1 MPHFAY
7 KGRNARGEL
16 VTGVLEDNDP
26 GAVADQLVNSGIAPI
41 DIAPTAAPSAARHG
55 DSWFGRLFTPGITL
69 DDRLLFS
76 RQMYTLLKSGVP
88 LMRALAGLQ
97 ESAKSVAMAK
107 VMQDLRTS
115 LDSGRDLNSSMRR
128 HPEVFSQFFVSMV
141 RVGEMSGSLEE
152 IFLRLFNHLE
162 FEKEMKERVQQA
174 LRYPGFVLAAMAV
187 AIVVINLFVI
197 PAFSKLFAGLK
208 SELPPI
214 TQLLIAFSNFM
225 VHYWPVLLAFAIA
238 SVIGVRVYVRTP
250 GGRYNWDKYK
260 LRLPLA
266 GTIIEKVTLA
276 RFARSFAI
284 SLKSGMS
291 MVQTLAVLAQVVD
304 NAYIAQRIDQM
315 RGGVERGE
323 SVLHTA
329 RATGVFT
336 PIVLQMI
343 AVGEEAGELDDLMQE
358 VADMYQREIDYELK
372 GLSANI
378 EPIMITFLGVLVLIL
393 ALGVFLPIWD
403 LGRAALGPKGG

>member
-1 MPHFAY
+1 MPYFSY
-7 KGRNARGEL
+7 RGRNARGEL
-16 VTGVLEDNDP
+16 VSGVLEDGDS
-26 GAVADQLVNSGIAPI
+26 GAVADQLVSIGIAPI
-41 DIAPTAAPSAARHG
+41 DIAPAAAPSAARH
-55 DSWFGRLFTPGITL
+55 DSWFARLFAQRISL

-107 VMQDLRTS
+107 VLQDLRTS

-128 HPEVFSQFFVSMV
+128 HPKVFSQFFVSMV

-162 FEKEMKERVQQA
+162 FEKDMKERVQQA

-187 AIVVINLFVI
+187 AIVIINLFVI

-208 SELPPI
+208 AELPPI
-214 TQLLIAFSNFM
+214 TQLLIHFSNFM
-225 VHYWPVLLAFAIA
+225 VNYWPALLAFGIA
-238 SVIGVRVYVRTP
+238 SAIGARVYT
-250 GGRYNWDKYK
+250 GTASGRYNWDKLK

-266 GTIIEKVTLA
+266 GSIVEKVTLA

-291 MVQTLAVLAQVVD
+291 MVQTLAVLSQVVD
-304 NAYIAQRIDQM
+304 NAYIAQRIEQM
-315 RGGVERGE
+315 RDGVERGE
-323 SVLHTA
+323 SVLRTA
-329 RATGVFT
+329 RAAGVFT
-336 PIVLQMI
+336 PIVLQMV
-343 AVGEEAGELDDLMQE
+343 AVGEETGELDDLMQE

-372 GLSANI
+372 GLSAQI

-403 LGRAALGPKGG
+403 LGRAALGPKAG

>member
-16 VTGVLEDNDP
+16 VTGVLEDRDS
-26 GAVADQLVNSGIAPI
+26 GAVADQLVNNGISPV
-41 DIAPTAAPSAARHG
+41 DIAPSAAPASARR
-55 DSWFGRLFTPGITL
+55 DSWFERLFARRITL

-88 LMRALAGLQ
+88 IMRALAGLQ
-97 ESAKSVAMAK
+97 ESAESPAMAK
-107 VMQDLRTS
+107 VMQELRTS

-162 FEKEMKERVQQA
+162 FEKDMKERTQQA
-174 LRYPGFVLAAMAV
+174 LRYPAFVLVAMGV
-187 AIVVINLFVI
+187 ALVIINLFVI
-197 PAFSKLFAGLK
+197 PAFAKLFASFK
-208 SELPPI
+208 AQLPPI
-214 TQLLIAFSNFM
+214 TQLLIHFSNFM
-225 VHYWPVLLAFAIA
+225 VHYWPLLLGLGIA
-238 SVIGVRVYVRTP
+238 SIMGFRVYTTTTA
-250 GGRYNWDKYK
+250 GRYNWDKLK

-266 GTIIEKVTLA
+266 GSIIEKATLA

-284 SLKSGMS
+284 SLNSGVS
-291 MVQTLAVLAQVVD
+291 MVQTLAVLAQVAD
-304 NAYIAQRIDQM
+304 NAYIAERIDQM
-315 RGGVERGE
+315 REGVERGE
-323 SVLHTA
+323 SVLRTA

-343 AVGEEAGELDDLMQE
+343 AVGEEAGELDDLMRE

-378 EPIMITFLGVLVLIL
+378 EPIMIVFLGVLVLIL

-403 LGRAALGPKGG
+403 LGQVALGPKAG

>member
-16 VTGVLEDNDP
+16 VKGVLEDSDS
-26 GAVADQLVNSGIAPI
+26 GAVADQLVNIGISPV
-41 DIAPTAAPSAARHG
+41 DIAPTGAPSTARR
-55 DSWFGRLFTPGITL
+55 DTWLGRVFAPRITL
-69 DDRLLFS
+69 DDRLLFA

-88 LMRALAGLQ
+88 IMRALAGLQ
-97 ESAKSVAMAK
+97 ESAKNVSMAK

-128 HPEVFSQFFVSMV
+128 HPDVFSQFFVSMV

-162 FEKEMKERVQQA
+162 FEKDMKERVQQA
-174 LRYPGFVLAAMAV
+174 VRYPAFVLVAMGVAV
-187 AIVVINLFVI
+187 VIINLFVI
-197 PAFSKLFAGLK
+197 PAFSKLFSGLK
-208 SELPPI
+208 ADLPLV
-214 TQLLIAFSNFM
+214 TQLLIQFSNLT
-225 VHYWPVLLAFAIA
+225 VQYWPVLLGLVIA
-238 SVIGVRVYVRTP
+238 GVMGFRVYTATT
-250 GGRYNWDKYK
+250 GGRYNWDKLK

-266 GTIIEKVTLA
+266 GGIIEKVTLA

-315 RGGVERGE
+315 RDGVERGE
-323 SVLHTA
+323 SILRTA

-343 AVGEEAGELDDLMQE
+343 AVGEEAGAVDDLMGE
-358 VADMYQREIDYELK
+358 VADMYQRDIDYELK

-378 EPIMITFLGVLVLIL
+378 EPIMITFLGILVLIL

-403 LGRAALGPKGG
+403 LGRAALGPKAG

>member
-7 KGRNARGEL
+7 RGRNARGEL
-16 VTGVLEDNDP
+16 VSGVLEDDDS
-26 GAVADQLVNSGIAPI
+26 GAVADQLVNTGISPI
-41 DIAPTAAPSAARHG
+41 DIAPTGAPSTARR
-55 DSWFGRLFTPGITL
+55 DSSFGRLFAQSVGL
-69 DDRLLFS
+69 DDKLLFS

-88 LMRALAGLQ
+88 IMRALAGLQ

-107 VMQDLRTS
+107 VIQDLRTS

-128 HPEVFSQFFVSMV
+128 HPEVFSQFYVSMV

-162 FEKEMKERVQQA
+162 FEKEMKERMQQA
-174 LRYPGFVLAAMAV
+174 LRYPMFVMVAMGV
-187 AIVVINLFVI
+187 ALVIINLFVI
-197 PAFSKLFAGLK
+197 PSFAKLFASFK
-208 SELPPI
+208 AELPPV
-214 TQLLIAFSNFM
+214 TLLLIHFSNFM
-225 VHYWPVLLAFAIA
+225 VHYWPLLLGLGIA
-238 SVIGVRVYVRTP
+238 CIMGFRVYIATP
-250 GGRYNWDKYK
+250 AGRYSWDKLK

-266 GTIIEKVTLA
+266 GSIIEKATLA

-284 SLKSGMS
+284 SLKSGVS
-291 MVQTLAVLAQVVD
+291 MVQTLAVMAQVAD

-315 RGGVERGE
+315 REGVERGE
-323 SVLHTA
+323 SVLRTA

-358 VADMYQREIDYELK
+358 VADMYQRDIEYELK

-378 EPIMITFLGVLVLIL
+378 EPIMIVFLGVLVLVL

-403 LGRAALGPKGG
+403 LGQVALGPKAG

>member
-7 KGRNARGEL
+7 RGRNARGEL
-16 VTGVLEDNDP
+16 VSGVLEDDDS
-26 GAVADQLVNSGIAPI
+26 GAVADQLVNTGISPI
-41 DIAPTAAPSAARHG
+41 DIAPTGAPSTAR
-55 DSWFGRLFTPGITL
+55 SESSFGRLFAQSVSL
-69 DDRLLFS
+69 DDKLLFS
-76 RQMYTLLKSGVP
+76 RQIYTLLKSGVP
-88 LMRALAGLQ
+88 IMRALAGLQ

-107 VMQDLRTS
+107 VIQDLRTS

-128 HPEVFSQFFVSMV
+128 HPKVFSQFFVSMV

-162 FEKEMKERVQQA
+162 FEKEMKERMQQA
-174 LRYPGFVLAAMAV
+174 LRYPMFVMVAMGV
-187 AIVVINLFVI
+187 ALVIINLFVI
-197 PAFSKLFAGLK
+197 PSFAKLFASFK
-208 SELPPI
+208 AQLPPV
-214 TQLLIAFSNFM
+214 TLLLIHFSNFM
-225 VHYWPVLLAFAIA
+225 VHYWPLLLGLGIA
-238 SVIGVRVYVRTP
+238 CIMGFRVYIATP
-250 GGRYNWDKYK
+250 AGRYSWDKLK

-266 GTIIEKVTLA
+266 GSIIEKATLA

-284 SLKSGMS
+284 SLKSGVS
-291 MVQTLAVLAQVVD
+291 MVQTLAVMAQVAD

-315 RGGVERGE
+315 REGVERGE
-323 SVLHTA
+323 SVLRTA

-358 VADMYQREIDYELK
+358 VADMYQRDIEYELK

-378 EPIMITFLGVLVLIL
+378 EPIMIVFLGVLVLVL

-403 LGRAALGPKGG
+403 LGQVALGPKAG

>member
-16 VTGVLEDNDP
+16 VKGVLEDDDP
-26 GAVADQLVNSGIAPI
+26 GAVADQLVNTGISPV
-41 DIAPTAAPSAARHG
+41 DIVPTAAPSAARQ
-55 DSWFGRLFTPGITL
+55 DSWLERLFAQRVSL
-69 DDRLLFS
+69 DDKLLFS

-88 LMRALAGLQ
+88 IMRALAGLQ
-97 ESAKSVAMAK
+97 ESARSVAMAK
-107 VMQDLRTS
+107 VMQDLRAS

-128 HPEVFSQFFVSMV
+128 HPKVFSQFFVSMV

-162 FEKEMKERVQQA
+162 FEKDMKERVQQA
-174 LRYPGFVLAAMAV
+174 LRYPAFVLVAMGV
-187 AIVVINLFVI
+187 ALVIINLFVI
-197 PAFSKLFAGLK
+197 PAFAKLFSGLK
-208 SELPPI
+208 AELPPL
-214 TQLLIAFSNFM
+214 TQLLIQFSNFM
-225 VHYWPVLLAFAIA
+225 VHYWPTLLALAAA
-238 SVIGVRVYVRTP
+238 SVIGFRVYTATP
-250 GGRYNWDKYK
+250 GGRYSWDKLK

-266 GTIIEKVTLA
+266 GSIIEKVTLA

-291 MVQTLAVLAQVVD
+291 MVQTLAVLTQVVD
-304 NAYIAQRIDQM
+304 NAYIAQRIEQM
-315 RGGVERGE
+315 RDGVERGE
-323 SVLHTA
+323 SVLRTA

-336 PIVLQMI
+336 PIVLQMV
-343 AVGEEAGELDDLMQE
+343 AVGEETGELDDLMQE

-372 GLSANI
+372 GLSAQI
-378 EPIMITFLGVLVLIL
+378 EPIMISFLGVLVLIL

-403 LGRAALGPKGG
+403 LGRAALGRQAG

>member
-1 MPHFAY
+1 MPYFAY

-16 VTGVLEDNDP
+16 VKGVLEDSDP
-26 GAVADQLVNSGIAPI
+26 GAVADQLVNTGISPV
-41 DIAPTAAPSAARHG
+41 DIAPTGAPNTARH
-55 DSWFGRLFTPGITL
+55 DTWLGRLFAPRITL
-69 DDRLLFS
+69 DDRLLFA

-88 LMRALAGLQ
+88 IMRALGGLQ
-97 ESAKSVAMAK
+97 ESARSVAMAK

-128 HPEVFSQFFVSMV
+128 HPDVFSQFFVSMV

-162 FEKEMKERVQQA
+162 FEKDMKERVQQA
-174 LRYPGFVLAAMAV
+174 LRYPAFVLTAMAV
-187 AIVVINLFVI
+187 ALVIINLFVM
-197 PAFSKLFAGLK
+197 PAFAKLFSGLK
-208 SELPPI
+208 AELPPI
-214 TQLLIAFSNFM
+214 TQLLIQFSNLT
-225 VHYWPVLLAFAIA
+225 VHYWPLLLALAIA
-238 SVIGVRVYVRTP
+238 AVIGARVYTATP
-250 GGRYNWDKYK
+250 GGRYNWDKLK

-266 GTIIEKVTLA
+266 GSIIEKVTLA

-291 MVQTLAVLAQVVD
+291 MVQTLAVLTQVVD

-315 RGGVERGE
+315 REGVGRGE
-323 SVLHTA
+323 SVLRTA
-329 RATGVFT
+329 RTTGVFT
-336 PIVLQMI
+336 PIVLQMM
-343 AVGEEAGELDDLMQE
+343 AVGEETGELDDLMSE

-403 LGRAALGPKGG
+403 LGRAALGPKAG

>member
-7 KGRNARGEL
+7 KGRNTKGEL
-16 VTGVLEDNDP
+16 ISGVLEDADS
-26 GAVADQLVNSGIAPI
+26 GAVADQLIRTGISPV
-41 DIAPTAAPSAARHG
+41 DIAPAAAPSAARSE
-55 DSWFGRLFTPGITL
+55 SWFARLVAPRITL

-88 LMRALAGLQ
+88 IMRALAGLQ
-97 ESAKSVAMAK
+97 ESARSVTMAK
-107 VMQDLRTS
+107 VIQDLRSS

-162 FEKEMKERVQQA
+162 FEKEMRERVQQA
-174 LRYPGFVLAAMAV
+174 LRYPSFVVVAMGV
-187 AIVVINLFVI
+187 ALVIVNLFVI
-197 PAFSKLFAGLK
+197 PAFAKLFSSLK
-208 SELPPI
+208 ADLPPV
-214 TQLLIAFSNFM
+214 TQLLIHFSNFM
-225 VHYWPVLLAFAIA
+225 VHYWPLLLALAVAAVFAFRIYIA
-238 SVIGVRVYVRTP
+238 TP
-250 GGRYNWDKYK
+250 AGRYAWDKLK

-266 GTIIEKVTLA
+266 GSIIEKVTLA
-276 RFARSFAI
+276 RFARSFSI

-291 MVQTLAVLAQVVD
+291 MVQTLAVLTQVVD
-304 NAYIAQRIDQM
+304 NAYIAQRVEQM
-315 RGGVERGE
+315 RDGVERGE
-323 SVLHTA
+323 SVLRTA

-336 PIVLQMI
+336 PMVLQMV
-343 AVGEEAGELDDLMQE
+343 AVGEETGELDDLMRE

-378 EPIMITFLGVLVLIL
+378 EPIMITFLGVMVLIL
-393 ALGVFLPIWD
+393 ALGVFLPMWD
-403 LGRAALGPKGG
+403 LGRAAFGRQGGG

>member
-1 MPHFAY
+1 MPYFAY

-16 VTGVLEDNDP
+16 VTGVLEDKDS
-26 GAVADQLVNSGIAPI
+26 GAVADQLLNTGIAPV
-41 DIAPTAAPSAARHG
+41 DIAPASAPGTARRDGWLARAFAAR
-55 DSWFGRLFTPGITL
+55 ITL

-88 LMRALAGLQ
+88 IMRALAGLQ

-107 VMQDLRTS
+107 VIQDLRVS
-115 LDSGRDLNSSMRR
+115 LDSGRDLSSSMRR
-128 HPEVFSQFFVSMV
+128 HPEAFSQFYVSMV

-162 FEKEMKERVQQA
+162 FEKDMKERVQQA
-174 LRYPGFVLAAMAV
+174 LRYPGFVLAAMGIALV
-187 AIVVINLFVI
+187 IINLLVI
-197 PAFSKLFAGLK
+197 PAFAKLFAGLK
-208 SELPPI
+208 SALPPI
-214 TQLLIAFSNFM
+214 TQLLILSSNFM
-225 VHYWPVLLAFAIA
+225 VHYWPVLLALAVAGAAGF
-238 SVIGVRVYVRTP
+238 RVYTATA
-250 GGRYNWDKYK
+250 GGRYRWDKLK

-266 GTIIEKVTLA
+266 GPIIEKVTLA

-291 MVQTLAVLAQVVD
+291 MVPTLAALAQVVD
-304 NAYIAQRIDQM
+304 NAYIAQRVDQM
-315 RGGVERGE
+315 REGVERGE
-323 SVLHTA
+323 SVLRAA

-336 PIVLQMI
+336 PIVLQMV
-343 AVGEEAGELDDLMQE
+343 AVGEETGELDDLMQE
-358 VADMYQREIDYELK
+358 VAQMYQRDIDYELK

-378 EPIMITFLGVLVLIL
+378 EPIMITFLGVLVLLL

-403 LGRAALGPKGG
+403 LGQAAFSRQGG

>member
-1 MPHFAY
+1 MPFYAY

-16 VTGVLEDNDP
+16 VTGVMEEGDTA
-26 GAVADQLVNSGIAPI
+26 AVADQLINTGISPI
-41 DIAPTAAPSAARHG
+41 DIALTKAPVLGTKAGWYA
-55 DSWFGRLFTPGITL
+55 RLFAPRITL

-97 ESAKSVAMAK
+97 EAAKQSAMAT
-107 VMQDLRTS
+107 VIQDLRTS

-141 RVGEMSGSLEE
+141 RVGELSGSLEE

-162 FEKEMKERVQQA
+162 FEKDMRERVQQA
-174 LRYPGFVLAAMAV
+174 LRYPGFVLIAMAV
-187 AIVVINLFVI
+187 AIVIVNLFVI
-197 PAFSKLFAGLK
+197 PAFAKLFASLK
-208 SELPPI
+208 TALPPI
-214 TQLLIAFSNFM
+214 TQLLIGFSNFM
-225 VHYWPVLLAFAIA
+225 VNYWPMLFALALAVVVGFRLYTAT
-238 SVIGVRVYVRTP
+238 RV
-250 GGRYNWDKYK
+250 GRYNWDRLK

-266 GTIIEKVTLA
+266 GPIVEKVTLA

-304 NAYIAQRIDQM
+304 NAYIAQRIEQM
-315 RGGVERGE
+315 RDGVERGE
-323 SVLHTA
+323 SVLRTA

-336 PIVLQMI
+336 PVVLQMV
-343 AVGEEAGELDDLMQE
+343 AVGEETGDLDGLMQE
-358 VADMYQREIDYELK
+358 VADMYQRDIDYDLK
-372 GLSANI
+372 GLSAKI
-378 EPIMITFLGVLVLIL
+378 EPVMIIFLGVLVLLL

-403 LGRAALGPKGG
+403 LGRAAFSRQG

>member
-1 MPHFAY
+1 MPFFAY

-16 VTGVLEDNDP
+16 VKGVLEDDDSA
-26 GAVADQLVNSGIAPI
+26 AVADQLINTGISPVDIAQTSAPI
-41 DIAPTAAPSAARHG
+41 ASRQ
-55 DSWFGRLFTPGITL
+55 DSWIGRLLAPRISL

-88 LMRALAGLQ
+88 IMRALAGLQ
-97 ESAKSVAMAK
+97 ESSRSPAMAK
-107 VMQDLRTS
+107 VIQDLRAS
-115 LDSGRDLNSSMRR
+115 LDGGRDLNSSMRR

-162 FEKEMKERVQQA
+162 FEKDMKERVRQA
-174 LRYPGFVLAAMAV
+174 LRYPGFVLMAMGV
-187 AIVVINLFVI
+187 AIVIINLFVI
-197 PAFSKLFAGLK
+197 PAFAKLFAGLK
-208 SELPPI
+208 AELPPL
-214 TQLLIAFSNFM
+214 TQFLIQFSNFM
-225 VHYWPVLLAFAIA
+225 LHYWPALLVCAIA
-238 SVIGVRVYVRTP
+238 SVIGFRVYTETAA
-250 GGRYNWDKYK
+250 GRYKWDKFK

-266 GTIIEKVTLA
+266 GSIVEKVTLA
-276 RFARSFAI
+276 RFARSFSI

-291 MVQTLAVLAQVVD
+291 MVQTLAVLTQVVD

-315 RGGVERGE
+315 RDGVERGE
-323 SVLHTA
+323 SVLRTA

-336 PIVLQMI
+336 PIVLQMM
-343 AVGEEAGELDDLMQE
+343 AVGEETGELDDLMRE
-358 VADMYQREIDYELK
+358 IADMYQREVDYELK

-403 LGRAALGPKGG
+403 LGRAALGRQGG

>member
-7 KGRNARGEL
+7 RGRNARGEL
-16 VTGVLEDNDP
+16 VSGVLEDDDS
-26 GAVADQLVNSGIAPI
+26 GAVADQLVNTGISPI
-41 DIAPTAAPSAARHG
+41 DIAPTGAPSTAR
-55 DSWFGRLFTPGITL
+55 SESSFGRLFAQSVSL
-69 DDRLLFS
+69 DDKLLFS
-76 RQMYTLLKSGVP
+76 RQIYTLLKSGVP
-88 LMRALAGLQ
+88 IMRALAGLQ

-107 VMQDLRTS
+107 VIQDLRTS

-128 HPEVFSQFFVSMV
+128 HPKVFSQFFVSMV

-162 FEKEMKERVQQA
+162 FEKEMKERMQQA
-174 LRYPGFVLAAMAV
+174 LRYPMFVMVAMGV
-187 AIVVINLFVI
+187 ALVIINLFVI
-197 PAFSKLFAGLK
+197 PSFAKLFASFK
-208 SELPPI
+208 AQLPPV
-214 TQLLIAFSNFM
+214 TLLLIHFSNFM
-225 VHYWPVLLAFAIA
+225 VHYWPLLLGLGIA
-238 SVIGVRVYVRTP
+238 CIMGFRVYIATP
-250 GGRYNWDKYK
+250 AGRYSWDKLK

-266 GTIIEKVTLA
+266 GSIIEKATLA

-284 SLKSGMS
+284 SLKSGVS
-291 MVQTLAVLAQVVD
+291 MVQTLAVMAQVAD

-315 RGGVERGE
+315 REGVERGE
-323 SVLHTA
+323 SVLRTA

-358 VADMYQREIDYELK
+358 VADMYQRDIEYELK

-378 EPIMITFLGVLVLIL
+378 EPIMIVFLGVLVLVL

-403 LGRAALGPKGG
+403 LGRVALGPKAG

>member
-1 MPHFAY
+1 MPYFAY
-7 KGRNARGEL
+7 KGRNAKGEL
-16 VTGVLEDNDP
+16 VTGVLEDSDS
-26 GAVADQLVNSGIAPI
+26 GAVADQLINTGISPVEIAPSS
-41 DIAPTAAPSAARHG
+41 APSAVRR
-55 DSWFGRLFTPGITL
+55 DSWLARLTSPPITL

-88 LMRALAGLQ
+88 IMRALAGLQ
-97 ESAKSVAMAK
+97 EAARSISMAK

-115 LDSGRDLNSSMRR
+115 LDSGRDLSSSMRR

-141 RVGEMSGSLEE
+141 RVGELSGSLEE

-162 FEKEMKERVQQA
+162 FEKDMKERVQQA
-174 LRYPGFVLAAMAV
+174 LRYPGFVLAAMAA
-187 AIVVINLFVI
+187 AIVILNLFVI
-197 PAFSKLFAGLK
+197 PAFAKLFKGLK
-208 SELPPI
+208 AELPPI
-214 TQLLIAFSNFM
+214 TQMLIQFSDFM
-225 VHYWPVLLAFAIA
+225 VHYWPMLLGVAIA
-238 SVIGVRVYVRTP
+238 SVLGFRVYTSTKD
-250 GGRYNWDKYK
+250 GRYNWDKLK

-266 GTIIEKVTLA
+266 GSIIEKVTLA

-291 MVQTLAVLAQVVD
+291 MVQTLAVLAEVVD

-315 RGGVERGE
+315 RDGVERGE
-323 SVLHTA
+323 SVLRSA

-336 PIVLQMI
+336 PIVLQMV
-343 AVGEEAGELDDLMQE
+343 AVGEEAGEIDNLMQE

-403 LGRAALGPKGG
+403 LGQAAFGRQGG

>member
-1 MPHFAY
+1 MAYFAY

-16 VTGVLEDNDP
+16 VTGVIEDNDS
-26 GAVADQLVNSGIAPI
+26 GAVADQLFKTGIAPVE
-41 DIAPTAAPSAARHG
+41 IALTAAPSSARR
-55 DSWFGRLFTPGITL
+55 DSWLARLTAPRITL

-88 LMRALAGLQ
+88 IMRALSGLQ
-97 ESAKSVAMAK
+97 ESAKSVTMAK
-107 VMQDLRTS
+107 VIQDLRAS

-162 FEKEMKERVQQA
+162 FEKEMRERVQQA
-174 LRYPGFVLAAMAV
+174 LRYPVFVLVAMAV
-187 AIVVINLFVI
+187 ALVIINLFVI

-208 SELPPI
+208 AELPPI
-214 TQLLIAFSNFM
+214 TQMLIGFSNFT
-225 VHYWPVLLAFAIA
+225 VHYWPLLLGLTVAAVMGF
-238 SVIGVRVYVRTP
+238 RVYVATP
-250 GGRYNWDKYK
+250 GGRYSWDKLK

-266 GTIIEKVTLA
+266 GSIIEKVTLA
-276 RFARSFAI
+276 RFARSFSI

-291 MVQTLAVLAQVVD
+291 MVQTLAVLSQVVD
-304 NAYIAQRIDQM
+304 NAYIAQRIEQM
-315 RGGVERGE
+315 RDGVERGE
-323 SVLHTA
+323 SVLRTA
-329 RATGVFT
+329 RTTGVFT
-336 PIVLQMI
+336 PVVLQMM
-343 AVGEEAGELDDLMQE
+343 AVGEETGELDDLMRE

-403 LGRAALGPKGG
+403 LGRAAFGRQGG

>member
-16 VTGVLEDNDP
+16 VTGVIEDRDS
-26 GAVADQLVNSGIAPI
+26 GAVADQLVNTGIAPV
-41 DIAPTAAPSAARHG
+41 DIAPAAAPASARRDG
-55 DSWFGRLFTPGITL
+55 WFGRLFAQRVSL

-97 ESAKSVAMAK
+97 ESARSIAMAK
-107 VMQDLRTS
+107 VIEDLRTS
-115 LDSGRDLNSSMRR
+115 LDSGRDLSSSMRR

-162 FEKEMKERVQQA
+162 FEKDMKERVQQA
-174 LRYPGFVLAAMAV
+174 LRYPAFVLVAMGV
-187 AIVVINLFVI
+187 ALVIINLFVI
-197 PAFSKLFAGLK
+197 PSFAKLFASFK
-208 SELPPI
+208 AELPLL
-214 TQLLIAFSNFM
+214 TQLLIQFSNLT
-225 VHYWPVLLAFAIA
+225 VHYWPLALGLTIA
-238 SVIGVRVYVRTP
+238 VAMGVRVYTATP
-250 GGRYNWDKYK
+250 GGRYNWDKLK

-266 GTIIEKVTLA
+266 GSIIEKVTLA

-291 MVQTLAVLAQVVD
+291 MVQTLAVLTQVVD

-315 RGGVERGE
+315 REGVERGE
-323 SVLHTA
+323 SVLRTA
-329 RATGVFT
+329 RSAGVFT
-336 PIVLQMI
+336 PIVLQML
-343 AVGEEAGELDDLMQE
+343 AVGEEAGELDDLMRE
-358 VADMYQREIDYELK
+358 IADMYQREIDYELK

-403 LGRAALGPKGG
+403 LGRVALGPRAG

>member
-1 MPHFAY
+1 MPYFAY

-16 VTGVLEDNDP
+16 VTGVLEDSDS
-26 GAVADQLVNSGIAPI
+26 GAVADQLVNTGISPV
-41 DIAPTAAPSAARHG
+41 DIAPTGAPSAVRR
-55 DSWFGRLFTPGITL
+55 DNWLGRVFAPRITL
-69 DDRLLFS
+69 DDRLLFA

-88 LMRALAGLQ
+88 ILRALAGLQ
-97 ESAKSVAMAK
+97 ESARSVSMAK
-107 VMQDLRTS
+107 VMQGLRTS
-115 LDSGRDLNSSMRR
+115 LDSGRDLNSSMRQ
-128 HPEVFSQFFVSMV
+128 HPDVFSQFFVSMV

-162 FEKEMKERVQQA
+162 FEKDMKERVQQA
-174 LRYPGFVLAAMAV
+174 LRYPAFVLVAMGVAV
-187 AIVVINLFVI
+187 VIINLFVI

-208 SELPPI
+208 ADLPVV
-214 TQLLIAFSNFM
+214 TQLLIQFSNLT
-225 VHYWPVLLAFAIA
+225 VQYWPVLIGLAIA
-238 SVIGVRVYVRTP
+238 GVMGFRVYTATP
-250 GGRYNWDKYK
+250 GGRYDWDKLK

-276 RFARSFAI
+276 RFARSFSI

-315 RGGVERGE
+315 RDGVERGE
-323 SVLHTA
+323 SVLRTA

-343 AVGEEAGELDDLMQE
+343 AVGEETGELDDLMHE
-358 VADMYQREIDYELK
+358 VADMYEREIDYELK

-403 LGRAALGPKGG
+403 MGRAALGPKAG

>member
-1 MPHFAY
+1 MPYFAY
-7 KGRNARGEL
+7 QGRNARGEL
-16 VTGVLEDNDP
+16 VKGVLEDADS
-26 GAVADQLVNSGIAPI
+26 GAVADQLVNIGISPI
-41 DIAPTAAPSAARHG
+41 DIAPTTAPSAARH
-55 DSWFGRLFTPGITL
+55 DTWLGRVFAPRITL
-69 DDRLLFS
+69 DDRLLFA

-88 LMRALAGLQ
+88 IMRALAGLQ
-97 ESAKSVAMAK
+97 EAAKSVAMAK
-107 VMQDLRTS
+107 VMQDLRAS

-174 LRYPGFVLAAMAV
+174 LRYPAFVMVAMGV
-187 AIVVINLFVI
+187 ALVIINLFVI
-197 PAFSKLFAGLK
+197 PAFAKLFAGLK
-208 SELPPI
+208 TELPPI
-214 TQLLIAFSNFM
+214 TRLLIEFSDFM
-225 VHYWPVLLAFAIA
+225 VHYWPALLALGIAGAIA
-238 SVIGVRVYVRTP
+238 ARVYTRTS
-250 GGRYNWDKYK
+250 GGRYNWDKFK

-266 GTIIEKVTLA
+266 GSIVEKVTLA

-284 SLKSGMS
+284 SLKNGMS
-291 MVQTLAVLAQVVD
+291 MGQTLAVLAQVVD
-304 NAYIAQRIDQM
+304 NAYISQRIDQM
-315 RGGVERGE
+315 RDGVERGE
-323 SVLHTA
+323 SVLRTA

-372 GLSANI
+372 GLSASI
-378 EPIMITFLGVLVLIL
+378 EPVMITFLGVLVLIL

-403 LGRAALGPKGG
+403 LGRAALGPKAG

>member
-7 KGRNARGEL
+7 KGRNTRGEL
-16 VTGVLEDNDP
+16 VTGVLEDGDS
-26 GAVADQLVNSGIAPI
+26 GAVADQLINTGISPI
-41 DIAPTAAPSAARHG
+41 EIVPTRAPSSARH
-55 DSWFGRLFTPGITL
+55 DSWLARLFSPRITL

-88 LMRALAGLQ
+88 IMRALAGLQ
-97 ESAKSVAMAK
+97 ESSRSVAMAR
-107 VMQDLRTS
+107 VMQDLRIS

-174 LRYPGFVLAAMAV
+174 LRYPAFVLVAMGV
-187 AIVVINLFVI
+187 AIVIVNLFVI
-197 PAFSKLFAGLK
+197 PAFAKLFAGLK
-208 SELPPI
+208 TELPPV
-214 TQLLIAFSNFM
+214 TQLLIQFSNFM
-225 VHYWPVLLAFAIA
+225 VNFWPLLLVVAIA
-238 SVIGVRVYVRTP
+238 AVLGFRVYTATQA
-250 GGRYNWDKYK
+250 GRYSWDKWK

-266 GTIIEKVTLA
+266 GSIIEKVTLA
-276 RFARSFAI
+276 RFARSFSI

-291 MVQTLAVLAQVVD
+291 MVQTLAVLTQVVD
-304 NAYIAQRIDQM
+304 NAYIAQRIEQM
-315 RGGVERGE
+315 QNGVERGE
-323 SVLHTA
+323 SVLRTA

-336 PIVLQMI
+336 PIVLQMV
-343 AVGEEAGELDDLMQE
+343 AVGEETGEIDSLMQE

-378 EPIMITFLGVLVLIL
+378 EPIMITFLGILVLIL
-393 ALGVFLPIWD
+393 ALGVFLPMLD
-403 LGRAALGPKGG
+403 LGQAALGRKGG

>member
-16 VTGVLEDNDP
+16 VTGVIEDRDS
-26 GAVADQLVNSGIAPI
+26 GAVADQLVNTGIAPV
-41 DIAPTAAPSAARHG
+41 DIAPSAAPASARRE
-55 DSWFGRLFTPGITL
+55 SWFDRLFAPRVNL

-76 RQMYTLLKSGVP
+76 RQIYTLLKSGVP

-97 ESAKSVAMAK
+97 ESARSVAMAK
-107 VMQDLRTS
+107 VIQDLRTS
-115 LDSGRDLNSSMRR
+115 LDSGRDLSSSMRR

-162 FEKEMKERVQQA
+162 FEKDMKERVQQA
-174 LRYPGFVLAAMAV
+174 LRYPAFVLVAMGV
-187 AIVVINLFVI
+187 ALVIVNLFVI

-208 SELPPI
+208 AELPPL
-214 TQLLIAFSNFM
+214 TQLLIQFSNLT
-225 VHYWPVLLAFAIA
+225 VHYWPLLVGMVVAVAMGF
-238 SVIGVRVYVRTP
+238 RVYVATP
-250 GGRYNWDKYK
+250 GGRYNWDKLK

-266 GTIIEKVTLA
+266 GSIIEKVTLA

-291 MVQTLAVLAQVVD
+291 MVQTLSVLTQVVD

-315 RGGVERGE
+315 REGVERGE
-323 SVLHTA
+323 SVLRTA

-336 PIVLQMI
+336 PIVLQML
-343 AVGEEAGELDDLMQE
+343 AVGEEAGALDDLMRE
-358 VADMYQREIDYELK
+358 IADMYQREIDYELK

-403 LGRAALGPKGG
+403 LGRAALGPRAG

>member
-1 MPHFAY
+1 MPYFSY
-7 KGRNARGEL
+7 RGRNARGEL
-16 VTGVLEDNDP
+16 VSGVLEDGDS
-26 GAVADQLVNSGIAPI
+26 GAVADQLVNIGIAPI
-41 DIAPTAAPSAARHG
+41 DIAPAAAPSAARH
-55 DSWFGRLFTPGITL
+55 DSWFARLFAQRISL

-107 VMQDLRTS
+107 VLQDLRTS

-128 HPEVFSQFFVSMV
+128 HPKVFSQFFVSMV

-162 FEKEMKERVQQA
+162 FEKDMKERVQQA

-187 AIVVINLFVI
+187 AIVIINLFVI
-197 PAFSKLFAGLK
+197 PAFSKLFSGLK
-208 SELPPI
+208 ADLPPI
-214 TQLLIAFSNFM
+214 TQLLIHSSNFM
-225 VHYWPVLLAFAIA
+225 VNYWPALLAFGIA
-238 SVIGVRVYVRTP
+238 SAIGARVYT
-250 GGRYNWDKYK
+250 GTASGRYNWDKLK

-266 GTIIEKVTLA
+266 GSIVEKVTLA

-291 MVQTLAVLAQVVD
+291 MVQTLAVLSQVVD
-304 NAYIAQRIDQM
+304 NAYIAQRIEQM
-315 RGGVERGE
+315 RDGVERGE
-323 SVLHTA
+323 SVLRTA
-329 RATGVFT
+329 RAAGVFT
-336 PIVLQMI
+336 PIVLQMV
-343 AVGEEAGELDDLMQE
+343 AVGEETGELDDLMQE

-372 GLSANI
+372 GLSAQI

-403 LGRAALGPKGG
+403 LGRAALGPKAG

>member
-1 MPHFAY
+1 MPFFAY

-16 VTGVLEDNDP
+16 VKGVLEDSDS
-26 GAVADQLVNSGIAPI
+26 GAAADQLINTGISPVDIVATSTPI
-41 DIAPTAAPSAARHG
+41 ASRQ
-55 DSWFGRLFTPGITL
+55 DSWLGRLLAPRITL

-88 LMRALAGLQ
+88 IMRALTGLQ
-97 ESAKSVAMAK
+97 ESSRSPAMAK
-107 VMQDLRTS
+107 VMQDLRSS

-162 FEKEMKERVQQA
+162 FEKDMKERLQQA
-174 LRYPGFVLAAMAV
+174 LRYPAFVLIAMAV
-187 AIVVINLFVI
+187 AIAIINLFVI
-197 PAFSKLFAGLK
+197 PAFAKLFASLK
-208 SELPPI
+208 SELPPL
-214 TQLLIAFSNFM
+214 TQLLIHFSDFM
-225 VHYWPVLLAFAIA
+225 LHYWPVLLVVAIA
-238 SVIGVRVYVRTP
+238 GVIGFRVYTQTA
-250 GGRYNWDKYK
+250 GGRYNWDKLK

-291 MVQTLAVLAQVVD
+291 MVQTLAVLTQVVD

-315 RGGVERGE
+315 RDGVERGE
-323 SVLHTA
+323 SVLRTA

-336 PIVLQMI
+336 PIVLQMM
-343 AVGEEAGELDDLMQE
+343 AVGEETGELDQLMTE

-403 LGRAALGPKGG
+403 LGRAALGPKAG

>member
-16 VTGVLEDNDP
+16 VTGVLEDRDS
-26 GAVADQLVNSGIAPI
+26 GAVADQLVNTGISPV
-41 DIAPTAAPSAARHG
+41 DIAPTAAPSAARR
-55 DSWFGRLFTPGITL
+55 DSRFARLISARITL

-88 LMRALAGLQ
+88 IMRALAGLQ
-97 ESAKSVAMAK
+97 ESARSVAMAR

-174 LRYPGFVLAAMAV
+174 LRYPAFVLAAMAV
-187 AIVVINLFVI
+187 AIVIINLFVI
-197 PAFSKLFAGLK
+197 PAFAKLFAGLK
-208 SELPPI
+208 SELPPV
-214 TQLLIAFSNFM
+214 TQLLIQFSNFT
-225 VHYWPVLLAFAIA
+225 VHYWPVLLALAIIA
-238 SVIGVRVYVRTP
+238 VTGFRVYTATP
-250 GGRYNWDKYK
+250 GGRYNWDKLK

-276 RFARSFAI
+276 RFARSFSI

-304 NAYIAQRIDQM
+304 NAYMAQRIEQM
-315 RGGVERGE
+315 RDGVERGE
-323 SVLHTA
+323 SVLRTA

-336 PIVLQMI
+336 PIVLQMM
-343 AVGEEAGELDDLMQE
+343 AVGEETGELDDLMRE
-358 VADMYQREIDYELK
+358 IADMYQREIDYELK

-393 ALGVFLPIWD
+393 ALGVFLPMWD
-403 LGRAALGPKGG
+403 LGQAALGPRTG

>member
-16 VTGVLEDNDP
+16 VTGVLEDRNS
-26 GAVADQLVNSGIAPI
+26 GAVADQLVNTGISPV
-41 DIAPTAAPSAARHG
+41 DIAPAAAPNAERR
-55 DSWFGRLFTPGITL
+55 DSWFARLIATRVTL

-88 LMRALAGLQ
+88 IMRALAGLQ
-97 ESAKSVAMAK
+97 DSARSVAMAN
-107 VMQDLRTS
+107 VIQNLRTS
-115 LDSGRDLNSSMRR
+115 LDSGRDLSSSMRR
-128 HPEVFSQFFVSMV
+128 HPDVFSQFFVSMV

-162 FEKEMKERVQQA
+162 FEKDMKERVRQA
-174 LRYPGFVLAAMAV
+174 LRYPVFVVVAMGV
-187 AIVVINLFVI
+187 ALVILNLLVI
-197 PAFSKLFAGLK
+197 PAFAKLFAGLK
-208 SELPPI
+208 ADLPPI
-214 TQLLIAFSNFM
+214 TLVLIEFSNFM
-225 VHYWPVLLAFAIA
+225 VHYWPVLLALAAAVVAGF
-238 SVIGVRVYVRTP
+238 RVYVATP
-250 GGRYNWDKYK
+250 GGRYAWDKLK

-266 GTIIEKVTLA
+266 GSIAEKATLA

-291 MVQTLAVLAQVVD
+291 MVQTLAALSQVVD
-304 NAYIAQRIDQM
+304 NAFIAQRIEQM
-315 RGGVERGE
+315 RDGVERGE
-323 SVLHTA
+323 SVLRTA

-336 PIVLQMI
+336 PIVLQMV
-343 AVGEEAGELDDLMQE
+343 AVGEETGELDDLMQE

-372 GLSANI
+372 ALSANI

-403 LGRAALGPKGG
+403 LGRAAFGRQGG